1 TIMLTKKSTPSLSS
15 HNDNDDQELQP
26 ILDSIQ
32 YLEIESR
39 KLGHAK
45 IANLLKEAWTQPIAP
60 KSFASSTFEPAH
72 QMQHYLELLNSMK
85 VMQQN
90 LEKAGLTDESEIIKV
105 AVISLFCKFD
115 IQNEAL
121 AQLN

>member
-1 TIMLTKKSTPSLSS
+1 MLSKNTETYLSS
-15 HNDNDDQELQP
+15 DAEANQDLQP
-26 ILDSIQ
+26 ILDSLH

-39 KLGHAK
+39 KLGYAK
-45 IANLLKEAWTQPIAP
+45 MANLLQEARTQSITP
-60 KSFASSTFEPAH
+60 KSFASSSFEPNH
-72 QMQHYLELLNSMK
+72 QMQHYLKLLNSMK
-85 VMQQN
+85 EMQQN
-90 LEKAGLTDESEIIKV
+90 LEKVGLSDESEIIKV